1 MKAYLDNG
9 ASTKVDEKVVKEMI
23 PYFTEKYGN
32 ASSLHGFG
40 RYALEGLEK
49 ARRTIAKKINS
60 RADEIIFTSG
70 GTESDNLAIYGAAY
84 INPKKKHLI
93 TSAIEHP
100 AVLKTFQNLEKKGF
114 QVTYLGVDKEGFVDI
129 RELEEA
135 LTKETVLVSIMHA
148 NNEVGAIQNIREIG
162 MLCHKY
168 GALFHTDAV
177 QSITK
182 VPINVKKDHIDLA
195 SFSSHKIHGPKG
207 VGALFVRYDLDL
219 EKLMH
224 GGKHEFDRRPGTENV
239 PGAVGFAKAVSLV
252 KDKDVKRIKKLRDKL
267 IDGILK
273 DIPNVSLNGSRE
285 RRLCNN
291 VNISF
296 NGIEGETIGTYLD
309 MKGIATSTGSACA
322 SKSLNPSHVL
332 MAMGLKVEQAHGSI
346 RMTLSKFTTEKEIDY
361 VLKVLPEIVK
371 KARRI
376 SMF

>member
-9 ASTKVDEKVVKEMI
+9 ASTRVDEKVIKEMI

-32 ASSLHGFG
+32 ASSLHSFG